1 MLHFG
6 PIDPL
11 GQVES
16 MPNVHSC
23 EHTGVGNMLKA
34 FVHGLPMHSLEL
46 SVTVVQ
52 GAPNDPGAGP
62 SPPASAAG
70 DDELLEQ
77 ADRTRAR
84 ASTKRCMVGNVTV
97 VRHPIA
103 AGSCDRDVTL
113 HDLAITGSDLPRVT
127 A

>member
-1 MLHFG
+1 MLHLG

-34 FVHGLPMHSLEL
+34 FVHGLPMHSLEV
-46 SVTVVQ
+46 SVTVVHV
-52 GAPNDPGAGP
+52 APNVPGAGP
-62 SPPASAAG
+62 FPASAVG
-70 DDELLEQ
+70 DELLEQ
-77 ADRTRAR
+77 ADTTRAK
-84 ASTKRCMVGNVTV
+84 ASTKRCIVGNFTA
-97 VRHPIA
+97 VRHPIGA
-103 AGSCDRDVTL
+103 ASDDLDITL
-113 HDLAITGSDLPRVT
+113 HDLAITGSDLSRVT

>member
-11 GQVES
+11 GHVES

-34 FVHGLPMHSLEL
+34 FVHGLPMHSLEV
-46 SVTVVQ
+46 SVTVVHA
-52 GAPNDPGAGP
+52 APNVPGAGP
-62 SPPASAAG
+62 SLPASAAG
-70 DDELLEQ
+70 GALPEQ

-84 ASTKRCMVGNVTV
+84 ASTRRCIVGNVTV

-103 AGSCDRDVTL
+103 AGSCDQD
-113 HDLAITGSDLPRVT
+113 
-127 A
+127 